1 MTLKAALGRLFNPG
15 GLPDVWYC
23 RTLPGW
29 PWLRLFLLCQGGFL
43 AVYLILDFM
52 EKLGRFSKA
61 GASLG
66 AILQFF
72 LFKIPEMLG
81 QTMPFAV
88 LMATLLALGM
98 LSRSSELTALRSCG
112 LSIPRIV
119 LPILMLGLLCSLVL
133 LVNSEFVVPKSYQQM
148 EHIEKVGDQ
157 EAELLTTFFRLNNI
171 WFRSNNLILQA
182 KVFEPLT
189 RTLKGVTVWELS
201 ADMQPVRRM
210 DAEQALYGAG
220 GWELLQ
226 VRTRSF
232 AGQGGVVAAVR
243 LSVPLTLKIDDLRI
257 LDNNA
262 DNFSFRKLREYAVSL
277 EKGGYPAGRYRTMM
291 HAKLALPFGAFV
303 MVVLGIPFA
312 LKTGRTSGVAMG
324 IGAGVAIG
332 FAYFIINAA
341 VQSYGR
347 SGVLPPF
354 VAAWGANLIF
364 VLSGIWLS
372 MTVKQQ

>member
-1 MTLKAALGRLFNPG
+1 MFGIVGRYLAA
-15 GLPDVWYC
+15 
-23 RTLPGW
+23 T
-29 PWLRLFLLCQGGFL
+29 WLRLFLLCLGGFL

-52 EKLGRFSKA
+52 EKLGRFTKA
-61 GASLG
+61 GASLS

-72 LFKIPEMLG
+72 MFKIPEMLG

-119 LPILMLGLLCSLVL
+119 QPILALGLLCSLIL
-133 LVNSEFVVPKSYQQM
+133 LINSEFVVPKSYQQM
-148 EHIEKVGDQ
+148 EHIEKVVIRKQGIN
-157 EAELLTTFFRLNNI
+157 TFFRLNNI

-182 KVFEPLT
+182 KVFDPKT
-189 RTLKGVTVWELS
+189 RTLQGVTVWDLS
-201 ADMQPVRRM
+201 PDMQPIRRM
-210 DAEQALYGAG
+210 DAEQAIHGTA
-220 GWELLQ
+220 GWELLK
-226 VRTRSF
+226 VRTRTF
-232 AGQGGVVAAVR
+232 AGRGGVVALPR
-243 LSVPLTLKIDDLRI
+243 LAVPLTLKVDDLRI

-262 DNFSFRKLREYAVSL
+262 DNFSFRKLREYAISL

-324 IGAGVAIG
+324 VGTGVAIG

-347 SGVLPPF
+347 SGVLPPL

-364 VLSGIWLS
+364 VLTGIWLS